1 MIASRIL
8 LKQKSF
14 ILDRTMNVL
23 IYGKRKAFP
32 VLVIP
37 SQDGT
42 AFDYEHFGMVGVL
55 RPYLDKGLI
64 QLFCIDSMDKVSFSD
79 TDGDPET
86 RIQNQEKYY
95 RYVIEEVL
103 PLIRRNCRFRSR
115 ILLTGNS
122 MGGYH
127 AANFFFRRPDL
138 FEGFISL
145 SGIFDASLL
154 MNGYMSSL
162 VYLNSPIHSLENMQ
176 KDHPYVSIYKNRCIY
191 LCVGRGKWEEE
202 GLRTQPILTS
212 LLEEKGIPVF
222 SDYWGYDVN
231 HDWYWWRKQIV
242 YFMDMALKRIKV
254 HYPTILR
261 KV

>member
-8 LKQKSF
+8 LKQKSH
-14 ILDRTMNVL
+14 ILARNMNVL
-23 IYGKRKAFP
+23 VYGKRSAFP

-42 AFDYEHFGMVGVL
+42 AFDYEHFGMVEAL
-55 RPYLDKGLI
+55 KPYLEKGYI
-64 QLFCIDSMDKVSFSD
+64 QLFCIDSMDKISFSD
-79 TDGDPET
+79 IDGDPEK
-86 RIQNQEKYY
+86 RIQNQEAYY

-103 PLIRRNCRFRSR
+103 PLIHRYCQHHSR
-115 ILLTGNS
+115 VFLTGNS

-127 AANFFFRRPDL
+127 AANFFFRRPDF

-162 VYLNSPIHSLENMQ
+162 VYLNSPIHSLENMPMN
-176 KDHPYVSIYKNRCIY
+176 HPYVRLYRDRSIY

-212 LLEEKGIPVF
+212 LLEQKKIPVF
-222 SDYWGYDVN
+222 SDYWGYDVD
-231 HDWYWWRKQIV
+231 HDWYWWKKQIV
-242 YFMDMALKRIKV
+242 YFMDMALKKIKK
-254 HYPTILR
+254 HYPYILR
-261 KV
+261 KL